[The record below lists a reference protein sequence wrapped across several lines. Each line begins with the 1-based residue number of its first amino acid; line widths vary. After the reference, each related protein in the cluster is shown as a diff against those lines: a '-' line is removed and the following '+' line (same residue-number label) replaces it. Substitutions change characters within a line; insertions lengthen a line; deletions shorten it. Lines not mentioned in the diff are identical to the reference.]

1 MPQLLPKRLSSDHW
15 ILLSILL
22 CCVGLRFGMIVLRFD
37 ELNSDPDS
45 YLGIARNLNEGS
57 GYSTPGTDSPTAFRP
72 PLYPILISA
81 ISSDTL
87 AWARGL
93 LNLLAAA
100 GSLVLIWKSAQ
111 HLGLSRSGRILAT
124 LVYGLDPL
132 LLRYTSLSMTE
143 TLASFMTAVL
153 LWRLTVP
160 AEATDV
166 SQTQPSNWG
175 SAVVTGI
182 IFGLCVLTRP
192 TYWVFAFLYGTFISW
207 QFLRFRST
215 ERSQII
221 PRSLAVAMGAAL
233 VVGPWLV
240 RNLIVLESPVLMTTH
255 GGYTILLG
263 NNKAFY
269 EEVVNQPFG
278 TVWDG
283 SKGPGQA
290 VWANGINQEMDALGL
305 ITEVERDLWM
315 SSLAKQAIRNNPKLF
330 LKACWLRFARFWNVV
345 PSGPA
350 ADPIPGSV
358 LYAVGTYY
366 TCVWLLLIVGLFNL
380 CREEATSRQRWVP
393 VVLLAIAFTA
403 LHLVYWSNVR
413 MRAPIVPA
421 LSLIAGAV
429 TTGTTSMTAR
439 RLKRLSRRSPIS

>member
-1 MPQLLPKRLSSDHW
+1 MPKRLSSDHW

-22 CCVGLRFGMIVLRFD
+22 CCVGLRFGVIVLRFD

-45 YLGIARNLNEGS
+45 YLGIARNLIEGN
-57 GYSTPGTDSPTAFRP
+57 GYSTPGTDTPTAFRP
-72 PLYPILISA
+72 PLYPILISV
-81 ISSDTL
+81 ISSESL
-87 AWARGL
+87 VWGRGL

-100 GSLVLIWKSAQ
+100 WCLVLIWKIAEN
-111 HLGLSRSGRILAT
+111 LGLSRSGRILAT

-143 TLASFMTAVL
+143 TVASFMSALL
-153 LWRLTVP
+153 LWRLTLP
-160 AEATDV
+160 IE
-166 SQTQPSNWG
+166 PSNVKQTEPSTWRG
-175 SAVVTGI
+175 ALLTGI

-192 TYWVFAFLYGTFISW
+192 TYWVFAILYFVMICW
-207 QFLRFRST
+207 QCFRLRST
-215 ERSQII
+215 ERSQLFQ
-221 PRSLAVAMGAAL
+221 RYLAVAMGVAL

-240 RNLIVLESPVLMTTH
+240 RNLIVLDAPVLMTTH

-263 NNKAFY
+263 NNEAFY

-283 SKGPGQA
+283 SNGPGQA
-290 VWANGINQEMDALGL
+290 AWARDINQQMDDLSL
-305 ITEVERDLWM
+305 STEIERDRWM
-315 SSLAKQAIRNNPKLF
+315 SSLAQQTIRNNPSLF
-330 LKACWLRFARFWNVV
+330 VQACWLRFARFWNVV

-350 ADPIPGSV
+350 ADQIPGTV

-366 TCVWLLLIVGLFNL
+366 TCVWCLLIAGIVSLF
-380 CREEATSRQRWVP
+380 REEASSRRRWIP
-393 VVLLAIAFTA
+393 VVFLVISFTT

-421 LSLIAGAV
+421 LALIAGAV
-429 TTGTTSMTAR
+429 TTGRTSMMAR
-439 RLKRLSRRSPIS
+439 RLKRLSRRSSIS